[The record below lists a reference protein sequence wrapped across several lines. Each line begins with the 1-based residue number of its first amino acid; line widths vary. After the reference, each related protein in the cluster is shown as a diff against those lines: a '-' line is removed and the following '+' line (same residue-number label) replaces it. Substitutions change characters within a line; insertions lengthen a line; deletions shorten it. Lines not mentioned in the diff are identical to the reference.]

1 MVQSDA
7 LLHPL
12 LLNPASGFYVAQK
25 CFALQT
31 CVNPELSGR
40 DPCSIRPAPMS
51 PAPMCQSLTRA
62 TQHQRTVTML
72 ARRDIL
78 TRGSL
83 AALVL
88 ALAPNALAP
97 KAWAQESKT
106 ALFKVVTSKDEI
118 IIGLTTDELKALG
131 GTDAAAVAHALA
143 QKGDMAVWQYNVH
156 RGANGELQ
164 ESPTAKIGLIANSS
178 LRVEPYS
185 TTYAI
190 VPHQ

>member
-1 MVQSDA
+1 
-7 LLHPL
+7 
-12 LLNPASGFYVAQK
+12 
-25 CFALQT
+25 
-31 CVNPELSGR
+31 
-40 DPCSIRPAPMS
+40 
-51 PAPMCQSLTRA
+51 
-62 TQHQRTVTML
+62 ML

-78 TRGSL
+78 TCGSM
-83 AALVL
+83 AALVV
-88 ALAPNALAP
+88 ALAPT
-97 KAWAQESKT
+97 AWAQETKQENKT
-106 ALFKVVTSKDEI
+106 VLFKIVTSKDEI

-164 ESPTAKIGLIANSS
+164 ESPTARIGLIANSS

-185 TTYAI
+185 TTYTI

>member
-1 MVQSDA
+1 
-7 LLHPL
+7 
-12 LLNPASGFYVAQK
+12 
-25 CFALQT
+25 
-31 CVNPELSGR
+31 
-40 DPCSIRPAPMS
+40 
-51 PAPMCQSLTRA
+51 
-62 TQHQRTVTML
+62 ML

-78 TRGSL
+78 TCGYL
-83 AALVL
+83 ATLLV
-88 ALAPNALAP
+88 ALAPNA
-97 KAWAQESKT
+97 WAQETRQENKT

-118 IIGLTTDELKALG
+118 IIGLSTDELKALG

-164 ESPTAKIGLIANSS
+164 ESPTARIGLIANSS